1 MNALTYAVNQI
12 KFSIPMDILNI
23 AFAEYNSYNNKMIS
37 LDEKIMTAVL
47 RPRVMTDA
55 NLVGGIHTLIDLNK
69 CAITYLNNREFI
81 ADVPKA
87 LTSGKSIITA
97 LSLVSN
103 VVYSQA
109 TSYNEMQA
117 PLSAATNMMNNLGTE
132 NVVQTARLEMIGDNT
147 VLIQDP
153 TIHLVNSTL
162 RCVVEN
168 MSNMENINPRS
179 FPAFAKLCILATKA
193 FIYNTTIIKLDKG
206 YIYSGH
212 ELGIIKD
219 LIEGYSD
226 SEEMYLEHLTT
237 TWGKVSFMNNSDS
250 MDRYVKSM
258 IANTI

>member
-1 MNALTYAVNQI
+1 MNAVTYAINQI
-12 KFSIPMDILNI
+12 KFAVPMDILNI
-23 AFAEYNSYNNKMIS
+23 AFAEYNNYNNKMIS
-37 LDEKIMTAVL
+37 LDEKIMTSVI
-47 RPRVMTDA
+47 RPRVLVDA
-55 NLVGGIHTLIDLNK
+55 NLVGGIHTMVDLNK

-81 ADVPKA
+81 AEVPKE
-87 LTSGKSIITA
+87 LTDGKSIMTA

-132 NVVQTARLEMIGDNT
+132 NVVQTARLELIGDNT

-153 TIHLVNSTL
+153 TIHLVNSTM

-179 FPAFAKLCILATKA
+179 FLEFSKLCTYAVKA

-219 LIEGYSD
+219 MIESYSD
-226 SEEMYLEHLTT
+226 SNELYMEHLDTV
-237 TWGKVSFMNNSDS
+237 WAKVAFMSNSDS

-258 IANTI
+258 ISNSI